1 MTIQDESSML
11 VARALDPQPGER
23 LTPVRLLAEKSTHI
37 AERMNDEGKIV
48 SLDLHEHKVKL
59 IKTSSKTSEPYS
71 H

>member
-1 MTIQDESSML
+1 M
-11 VARALDPQPGER
+11 
-23 LTPVRLLAEKSTHI
+23 TPVRLLAENTTHI

-59 IKTSSKTSEPYS
+59 IKQAAKTSEPYS